1 MPKEYRAIFQQVRGL
16 EIDYTDHPPPHPPYK
31 F

>member
-16 EIDYTDHPPPHPPYK
+16 EIDYTDHPPHPPYK